1 MRSEFIAQLGK
12 LEGRGI
18 YYLDESGVDRRLFRQ
33 YARAARGERVYAD
46 VHGSR
51 GKRVSIISASQG
63 HKLVAPLVFE
73 GCCNTDVIN
82 AYFRNVL
89 LPVLPKGSVIVL
101 DNASFH
107 KASSTKKIVSD
118 AGCELLFLP
127 TYSPDL
133 NPIEHIWATL
143 KRALSRL
150 IQDSDDVFATVV
162 DMSRCYC

>member
-12 LEGRGI
+12 LEVRNI

-33 YARAARGERVYAD
+33 YARASRGEKVYAD

-73 GCCNTDVIN
+73 GCCNTNVVD
-82 AYFRNVL
+82 AYFRDVL
-89 LPVLPKGSVIVL
+89 LPELPKGSVIVL

-107 KASSTKKIVSD
+107 KSSSTNKIVTE

-143 KRALSRL
+143 KRALSSL
-150 IQDSDDVFATVV
+150 IQSSDNVFATVV
-162 DMSRCYC
+162 DMSKCYC